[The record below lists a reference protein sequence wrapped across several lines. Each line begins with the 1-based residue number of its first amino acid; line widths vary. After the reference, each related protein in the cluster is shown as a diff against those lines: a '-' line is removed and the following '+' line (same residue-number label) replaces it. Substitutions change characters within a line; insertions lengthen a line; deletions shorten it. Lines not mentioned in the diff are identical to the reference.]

1 MQEFDNVGN
10 LLKYN
15 QTDPA
20 GEVGAQFKYDRLN
33 QLVTEN
39 NFVKNDFT
47 YDSLGN
53 CVQKNEMPFT
63 VNKLNQLKSTT
74 ESQYSYDKNGNV
86 IKQTN
91 PSITHEYDALNRL
104 IKMNQN
110 ETDFQMMYPIFRN
123 P

>member
-1 MQEFDNVGN
+1 MVYLVIILSGN
-10 LLKYN
+10 ED

-91 PSITHEYDALNRL
+91 PSITYEYDALNRL